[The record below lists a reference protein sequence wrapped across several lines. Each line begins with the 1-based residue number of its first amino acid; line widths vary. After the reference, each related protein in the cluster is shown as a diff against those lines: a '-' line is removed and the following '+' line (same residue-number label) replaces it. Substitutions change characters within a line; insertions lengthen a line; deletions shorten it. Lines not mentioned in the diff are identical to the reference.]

1 MEQSAGRLRQSTIPL
16 YRQILE
22 GIKQKIEAG
31 ELKAGD
37 RLPSEQELMEHYQVS
52 RRTVR
57 TAVDELCGQGCLVRK
72 QGKGTFVSKP
82 KLHRKIVN
90 VLSFQ
95 DACDKC
101 GMRAAHRLLACA
113 ARRATPEEQQQF
125 GLAAGAR
132 VLQTQRLL
140 TADAEPVMVENAIYP
155 YEPYAFL
162 QKENLNAPLYPLL
175 QRKGLCP
182 VGTSTCHLEMVRA
195 DAENARLLGVPEGEL
210 LFEMRSCLTLEN
222 GRPVTVSDNFI
233 VASRYAF
240 DIP

>member
-31 ELKAGD
+31 ELKTGD
-37 RLPSEQELMEHYQVS
+37 KLPSEQELMEHYRVS

-57 TAVDELCGQGCLVRK
+57 TAVDELCSQGCLVRK
-72 QGKGTFVSKP
+72 QGKGTFVSRP

-95 DACDKC
+95 EACEKC
-101 GMRAAHRLLACA
+101 GMRPAHRLLACA
-113 ARRATPEEQQQF
+113 VRMATPEEQQQLSL
-125 GLAAGAR
+125 GGGAR
-132 VLQTQRLL
+132 VLHTQRVL
-140 TADAEPVMVENAIYP
+140 TADGEPVMVENAVYP
-155 YEPYAFL
+155 YEAYAFL
-162 QKENLNAPLYPLL
+162 QKEDLNGPLYPLL
-175 QRKGLCP
+175 RKKGLCP
-182 VGTSTCHLEMVRA
+182 AGTRTCHLEMVRA
-195 DAENARLLGVPEGEL
+195 DAENARLLAVPEGEPL
-210 LFEMRSCLTLEN
+210 LEMRSCLTLED
-222 GRPVTVSDNFI
+222 GTPVTVSDNFI